1 MSAEDGEVDIMRIKE
16 YLRDDMTSD
25 EVLGMW
31 NDYIW
36 RPIDGRRFDGKRN
49 KKPSDLGRLLD
60 RDVVATTKTQ
70 GILIELWNVCT
81 DLYLPR
87 IKLNNTPLSN
97 IVTGQ

>member
-1 MSAEDGEVDIMRIKE
+1 MNDEDGDVDITRIKE
-16 YLRDDMTSD
+16 YLRNDMASD
-25 EVLGMW
+25 EVLNMW
-31 NDYIW
+31 NNYIW

-49 KKPSDLGRLLD
+49 KKPSDLARLLHAD
-60 RDVVATTKTQ
+60 ITATTKTQ

-87 IKLNNTPLSN
+87 TKLHKTPLSN